1 MYADDLGDAVVF
13 SLEKLESISKNAP
26 SDQNGK
32 PLTHLNVGT
41 GKDIRINALADL
53 IAKLSGFKGEI
64 IWDDSKADGTYRKN
78 LDTTKINTLGW
89 QPKIEL
95 KEGIKNTI
103 KFYRK
108 EYL

>member
-1 MYADDLGDAVVF
+1 ML
-13 SLEKLESISKNAP
+13 LC
-26 SDQNGK
+26 QNGK

-41 GKDIRINALADL
+41 CKDIRINAIADL
-53 IAKLSGFKGEI
+53 IAKLSGFKGG

-95 KEGIKNTI
+95 KEELKIQLN
-103 KFYRK
+103 YRK